1 MARYGVEDPDEYN
14 GFHSK
19 STQVTKKHIIIFSII
34 TIAIVVLI
42 VAAIIKAA

>member
-1 MARYGVEDPDEYN
+1 MARYGMEDPDEYN

-19 STQVTKKHIIIFSII
+19 FTQVTKKHIIIFSII
-34 TIAIVVLI
+34 GIAIVALI

>member
-1 MARYGVEDPDEYN
+1 MARYGMEDPDEYN

-34 TIAIVVLI
+34 AIAIAVLI

>member
-1 MARYGVEDPDEYN
+1 MARYGMEDPDEYN

-34 TIAIVVLI
+34 AIAIVVLI
-42 VAAIIKAA
+42 LAAIIKAA

>member
-1 MARYGVEDPDEYN
+1 MARYGMEDSDEYN

-34 TIAIVVLI
+34 AIAIVVLI
-42 VAAIIKAA
+42 LAAIIKAA

>member
-1 MARYGVEDPDEYN
+1 MARYGMEDPDEYN

-34 TIAIVVLI
+34 AITIVVLI

>member
-1 MARYGVEDPDEYN
+1 MGRYGMEDPDEYN

-34 TIAIVVLI
+34 AIAIVVLI

>member
-1 MARYGVEDPDEYN
+1 MARYGMEDPDEYN

-34 TIAIVVLI
+34 GIAIAVLI